1 MKNSNMCEQID
12 SMIIIQQNLITILLG
27 NIEKIVSS
35 SNDIDL
41 KYSDDV
47 IKILEG
53 LKDSLSLCN
62 KNIALLQDKK
72 KEIETNNN
80 DNINYFK
87 TINMI
92 NTNII
97 TIETFLQSL
106 LKFTM
111 FKFSDTTD
119 TTSSTKDELTID
131 NLDLKENTLIISETS
146 GQVILPY
153 TKIDLDKLKQN
164 DNKTYEEIIQENY
177 TLPIDLFKTPFVARF
192 REAFKLA
199 HTKEKKS
206 IKFAF
211 NLGTELLFNYNLHP
225 AIITACRDLDELDI
239 YLDYLESNET
249 EKFECFNIIFEIPPV
264 ISKRKSSKYDF

>member
-72 KEIETNNN
+72 KKIETNNN

-153 TKIDLDKLKQN
+153 TKTDLDKLKQN

-177 TLPIDLFKTPFVARF
+177 TLPIDLFKIPFVARF

-211 NLGTELLFNYNLHP
+211 DLGTELLFNYNLHP

>member
-72 KEIETNNN
+72 KKIETNNN

-153 TKIDLDKLKQN
+153 TKTDLDKLKQN
-164 DNKTYEEIIQENY
+164 GNNSRKLHIANR
-177 TLPIDLFKTPFVARF
+177 FV
-192 REAFKLA
+192 
-199 HTKEKKS
+199 
-206 IKFAF
+206 
-211 NLGTELLFNYNLHP
+211 
-225 AIITACRDLDELDI
+225 
-239 YLDYLESNET
+239 
-249 EKFECFNIIFEIPPV
+249 
-264 ISKRKSSKYDF
+264 